1 MRSQDDG
8 ATWSPP
14 VEITSS
20 VKAPDWTWYATGPG
34 KAERLGGDAGTG
46 SEANE
51 QPADAAGSEAV
62 CRVRSH
68 LDECDGERKLV
79 HVRPTNNVEIM
90 TRLSL
95 RRPVVM
101 SRKHLPGA

>member
-34 KAERLGGDAGTG
+34 IGIQTRDGRLVVPANHAEARTGIHRSHLIVSDDGGKSWTLGGSSDAGT
-46 SEANE
+46 NE
-51 QPADAAGSEAV
+51 SQVVE
-62 CRVRSH
+62 
-68 LDECDGERKLV
+68 L
-79 HVRPTNNVEIM
+79 PT
-90 TRLSL
+90 
-95 RRPVVM
+95 
-101 SRKHLPGA
+101 GGCCC